1 MSLPHEEEGEEIL
14 QLHSHS
20 WFIPC
25 YFLCMCLCGSV
36 CLCVALCV
44 CVCIYVDRPR
54 LRQVIYV
61 IYIDPTLCA
70 FVCVCVY
77 LRVLMCRSLSHFS
90 SNVCGVFSAWFYR
103 NSPVL
108 SVITRMRV
116 FRCTY
121 YVASVMHVHCVVC
134 SYWQCT
140 LNAEVCS
147 AAITN
152 AWGLKIMWLRH
163 VSHNLVIFLHSIFS
177 HFLGFT
183 YKHIVWAIPWH
194 INLS

>member
-1 MSLPHEEEGEEIL
+1 MIHSMLFSVYVSL
-14 QLHSHS
+14 
-20 WFIPC
+20 WV
-25 YFLCMCLCGSV
+25 CLPVCGIV
-36 CLCVALCV
+36 CLCVYLCWQAETAASYLCYIYWSHPLCV
-44 CVCIYVDRPR
+44 CVCVCLSPCLNVSQFITFFFEC
-54 LRQVIYV
+54 LRSVFRVI
-61 IYIDPTLCA
+61 
-70 FVCVCVY
+70 
-77 LRVLMCRSLSHFS
+77 LSEFS
-90 SNVCGVFSAWFYR
+90 SSVCDNTYACV
-103 NSPVL
+103 
-108 SVITRMRV
+108 RV

-140 LNAEVCS
+140 LNVEVCS